1 MIGPATK
8 RILRRKQEETGNAY
22 KNVDCNNNVMV
33 GQKVDTVKVFF
44 EYAYVQV
51 RGFNDGTHNHQ
62 I

>member
-1 MIGPATK
+1 
-8 RILRRKQEETGNAY
+8 
-22 KNVDCNNNVMV
+22 MV